1 MLFQKCSGMLCT
13 FNKVSDAQLCSQ
25 STIAKAPYRDS
36 VANAHISD
44 GPVSL
49 FKSPQKLKIFMSVQ
63 KGKMRRLPD
72 ELGFSLGPDI
82 KKIRALPA
90 DMGFID
96 REKLTAARADF
107 QRNVITAVP
116 SFSKLFNQ
124 QNEAMGGPT
133 IRLGSQKTAS
143 LQSLG
148 MNYSPNNYNGPSK
161 NNTPIVA
168 MDGSLHILGSSSKI
182 SKGIKDSPT
191 GKRQNLSK
199 KSSLNSLTPSM
210 VQKEGQ

>member
-13 FNKVSDAQLCSQ
+13 SNKVSDAQLCSQ

-96 REKLTAARADF
+96 REQLTAAPADF
-107 QRNVITAVP
+107 QRNLITFVP
-116 SFSKLFNQ
+116 SFGKPFNQ
-124 QNEAMGGPT
+124 QNEGIGEPT
-133 IRLGSQKTAS
+133 IRLESQKTVS
-143 LQSLG
+143 SQSVG
-148 MNYSPNNYNGPSK
+148 MNYSPNNNNGPSK

-168 MDGSLHILGSSSKI
+168 MDGSLHILGSSSKR
-182 SKGIKDSPT
+182 SKGIKGSPT
-191 GKRQNLSK
+191 GKSQNLSE

-210 VQKEGQ
+210 VQ